1 MRDKKLS
8 VSRSFAGEV
17 TEAVA
22 VDSYHVDVVF
32 ADGSRA
38 CIDFSDIIGEGPWA
52 RLADPAFFALA
63 HAAYDTVIWTDDVDV
78 APEDVWERAQA
89 QLQNV

>member
-1 MRDKKLS
+1 MTALSLYKTFVPVRDA
-8 VSRSFAGEV
+8 F
-17 TEAVA
+17 A

-38 CIDFSDIIGEGPWA
+38 CIDFSDIIGEGPWT